1 MHCSNPSPRG
11 FIMETTICP
20 CLYALTNVKIRS
32 CWQTCFGTHLHIR
45 IGYKLQN
52 ITDSHTQKKG
62 KTDNYRVSV
71 LNSNVSYRICWGAPQ
86 LTLTGEDA
94 IMFLLKVSVL
104 CGRKLEFCGYL
115 VAFTTF
121 FQLSHVLPCILSLL
135 LAVSTCTW
143 MCDAGR
149 NFTIEAPTY
158 QRKHLHNNLH
168 KATNTSGNQ
177 FVQAAKAQRPNQ
189 PLLPSLLK
197 EGRAE
202 EGWQR
207 SSCSSAGS
215 CSQAGNS
222 HQLPEPHFILSLP

>member
-1 MHCSNPSPRG
+1 MVSSWKLQFVHVYK
-11 FIMETTICP
+11 
-20 CLYALTNVKIRS
+20 L
-32 CWQTCFGTHLHIR
+32 WQTWRLEVADRRVLAPIFTFVSDTNFKTLQIHTH
-45 IGYKLQN
+45 
-52 ITDSHTQKKG
+52 KKRG
-62 KTDNYRVSV
+62 KHNYRVSV
-71 LNSNVSYRICWGAPQ
+71 LNSNVSYRICWGTPQ
-86 LTLTGEDA
+86 LTSTGEDT
-94 IMFLLKVSVL
+94 IMFLLKGSVL
-104 CGRKLEFCGYL
+104 CGRKLEFRGYL
-115 VAFTTF
+115 VTFTTF

-149 NFTIEAPTY
+149 NFTTEAPTY
-158 QRKHLHNNLH
+158 QGKHLHNNLH

-207 SSCSSAGS
+207 SSCGSAGS